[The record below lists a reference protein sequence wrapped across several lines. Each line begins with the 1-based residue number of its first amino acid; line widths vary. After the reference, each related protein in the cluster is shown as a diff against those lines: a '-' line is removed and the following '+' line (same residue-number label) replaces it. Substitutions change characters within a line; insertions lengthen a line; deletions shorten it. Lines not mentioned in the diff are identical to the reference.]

1 MKLSHCLAL
10 MALIIMIVVT
20 SINCVQNTTTPQPTL
35 APGATPTPVPMPAG
49 SLTWDQQLSIYNTA
63 IQDPYVRDRMVRTAW
78 RNTEQVDDQLVT
90 NLSYIMGEVGY
101 MRFHEAG
108 PGYERDRILPA
119 AEIIPG
125 NASQSGINLLAFVDP
140 DRKKVAYIGFVPR
153 PGVPPAPGVTFSST
167 DGGLDEYE
175 PTWDTHRYYN
185 NVTVVDTGFQKGMS
199 LSQDQRDQAI
209 RLALANATVQGYVGS
224 YQAVPGDFNVY
235 SYEAVYPYH
244 YLIAYPMLTVYATE
258 GGGAKDTI
266 YVMTDLVNNKV
277 FRVEHGNIFLF

>member
-10 MALIIMIVVT
+10 MALLIIIVAT
-20 SINCVQNTTTPQPTL
+20 SINCVQNTATPQPTL

-63 IQDPYVRDRMVRTAW
+63 IQDPYVRDRMVKTAW
-78 RNTEQVDDQLVT
+78 RNTEQIGDQLVT
-90 NLSYIMGEVGY
+90 KLDYIMGEVGY

-108 PGYERDRILPA
+108 PGYERDRVLPA

-125 NASQSGINLLAFVDP
+125 NASQAGVNLIAFVDP
-140 DRKKVAYIGFVPR
+140 DQKRVAYIGFVPR
-153 PGVPPAPGVTFSST
+153 PGIAPAPGVTFTSV
-167 DGGLDEYE
+167 DAGLEEYE
-175 PTWDTHRYYN
+175 PTWGTSRYYN
-185 NVTVVDTGFQKGMS
+185 NVTVVDTGFKKDMS
-199 LSQDQRDQAI
+199 LSQDQKDQAL

-224 YQAVPGDFNVY
+224 HQAVPGNFSVY

-244 YLIAYPMLTVYATE
+244 YVIAYPMLIIYATE
-258 GGGAKDTI
+258 GPAALDTI
-266 YVMTDLVNNKV
+266 YVMTDLINNRV